1 MTLIKLTMVLK
12 KLEKM
17 KQTDKSGGQ
26 KKLSLP
32 LIVNLACVYIK
43 RVKKHKLSMNERNL
57 GLCL

>member
-1 MTLIKLTMVLK
+1 MVLI